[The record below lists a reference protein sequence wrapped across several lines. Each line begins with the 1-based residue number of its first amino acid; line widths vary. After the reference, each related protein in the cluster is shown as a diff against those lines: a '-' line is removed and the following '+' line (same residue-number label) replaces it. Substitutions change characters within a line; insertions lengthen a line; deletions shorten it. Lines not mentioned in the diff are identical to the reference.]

1 MNKASN
7 WIIKGLILAA
17 IISLIIILAS
27 VVYRYRLKA
36 PQWDQWELVP
46 LLEKYYGKNLKLSDL
61 WYQHNEHRL
70 LLPKAVMIGLA
81 SLTGWNIY
89 VEQIFN
95 LFLSIIIFILFAIKV
110 EKIFK
115 TYYGKG
121 LNFFIL
127 ILALLIFSFN
137 QGESWF
143 WSWNMQIFLNLLAVI
158 AGIFFLSA
166 RNLSLWHL
174 GMAVV
179 CGLAANYSYAVG
191 LIYWPIGLIVVALRG
206 EEDQRKKIVYLLL
219 WTLIGA
225 IAITAFFI
233 NFTKPEDQALLALIS
248 KWPWR
253 YLQYVFTYLGA
264 PLLPA
269 EANPCASFL
278 LGISGLLLMGVLSLF
293 LLKKSR
299 VNFWEL
305 LPFLALSLYAIGSA
319 LLTGIGRTGFG
330 LVQAMSSRYIT
341 LSNMF
346 WAYIFL
352 CLILFLITQRRNI
365 LIYLIIIS
373 ASLLLLRSSFNSV
386 LFFKERYE
394 WLKPAEKELF
404 IMKNDELLKRIYP
417 NLGLLDKDEL
427 KKRVDFLREK
437 KLALFR
443 QAPE

>member
-1 MNKASN
+1 MMTNVSN
-7 WIIKGLILAA
+7 WIKKGLMLTA
-17 IISLIIILAS
+17 IIFLISMLAL
-27 VVYRYRLKA
+27 VVYRYHLEA

-46 LLEKYYGKNLKLSDL
+46 LLEKYYGRNLKFSDL
-61 WYQHNEHRL
+61 WFQHNEHRL
-70 LLPKAVMIGLA
+70 LLPKAVMLGLA
-81 SLTGWNIY
+81 SLTRWNIF

-95 LFLSIIIFILFAIKV
+95 LFLSVIIFILFVIKV
-110 EKIFK
+110 KRNFK

-121 LNFFIL
+121 LDFFIL
-127 ILALLIFSFN
+127 VLALLIFSLN

-143 WSWNMQIFLNLLAVI
+143 WSWNMQIFFNLLAVI

-166 RNLSLWHL
+166 RNLGLWHL
-174 GMAVV
+174 GMAVF

-191 LIYWPIGLIVVALRG
+191 LIYWPTSLMVIAFMAG
-206 EEDQRKKIVYLLL
+206 EDRKKKIVYLFL
-219 WTLIGA
+219 WMLIATLA
-225 IAITAFFI
+225 ISAFFI
-233 NFTKPEDQALLALIS
+233 NYARPEDQAILSLVL

-253 YLQYVFTYLGA
+253 YLQYVLAYLGA

-269 EANPCASFL
+269 EANPQASFL
-278 LGISGLLLMGVLSLF
+278 LGLSGLLLMTALSFF

-299 VNFWEL
+299 VNFREL
-305 LPFLALSLYAIGSA
+305 LPFFVLSLYAIGSA
-319 LLTGIGRTGFG
+319 LLTGIGRAGYG
-330 LVQAMSSRYIT
+330 PIQAMSSRYIT

-352 CLILFLITQRRNI
+352 CLFLFLITQKKNI
-365 LIYLIIIS
+365 LIYVIIIS

-394 WLKPAEKELF
+394 WLRPAERELF
-404 IMKNDELLKRIYP
+404 LMENDDLLKRLYP

-443 QAPE
+443 QAP

>member
-1 MNKASN
+1 
-7 WIIKGLILAA
+7 
-17 IISLIIILAS
+17 
-27 VVYRYRLKA
+27 
-36 PQWDQWELVP
+36 
-46 LLEKYYGKNLKLSDL
+46 
-61 WYQHNEHRL
+61 
-70 LLPKAVMIGLA
+70 
-81 SLTGWNIY
+81 
-89 VEQIFN
+89 
-95 LFLSIIIFILFAIKV
+95 
-110 EKIFK
+110 
-115 TYYGKG
+115 
-121 LNFFIL
+121 
-127 ILALLIFSFN
+127 
-137 QGESWF
+137 
-143 WSWNMQIFLNLLAVI
+143 MQIFLNLLAVI

-174 GMAVV
+174 GMAVA

-191 LIYWPIGLIVVALRG
+191 LIYWPIGLVLIAFMAG
-206 EEDQRKKIVYLLL
+206 EKPGRKIVYLFL
-219 WTLIGA
+219 WTLMGA
-225 IAITAFFI
+225 LAITVFFV
-233 NFTKPEDQALLALIS
+233 NFTKPEDQALLTLVS

-253 YLQYVFTYLGA
+253 YFQYVFAYLGA

-269 EANPCASFL
+269 EANPYASFL
-278 LGISGLLLMGVLSLF
+278 LGLSGLLLMGVLSFF

-299 VNFWEL
+299 VNFREL

-352 CLILFLITQRRNI
+352 CLILFLITQKKNI

-394 WLKPAEKELF
+394 WLKPAEEELF

-437 KLALFR
+437 KLALFH
-443 QAPE
+443 QAQE